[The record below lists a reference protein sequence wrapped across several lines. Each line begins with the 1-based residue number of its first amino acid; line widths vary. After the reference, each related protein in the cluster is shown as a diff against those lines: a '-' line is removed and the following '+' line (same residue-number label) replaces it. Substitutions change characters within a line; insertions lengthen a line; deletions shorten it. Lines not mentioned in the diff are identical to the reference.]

1 MDVEIENDTFIIST
15 NDYTQSVLNDER
27 NYSELKKA
35 LKFFGYDKF
44 EIRKKEKALSQEEN
58 IQRLN
63 KFFDDKVKII

>member
-1 MDVEIENDTFIIST
+1 MDVEIENDIFVIST
-15 NDYTQSVLNDER
+15 NDYTMSVLCDKR
-27 NYSELKKA
+27 NYDELAKA
-35 LKFFGYDKF
+35 LKCFGYDKF